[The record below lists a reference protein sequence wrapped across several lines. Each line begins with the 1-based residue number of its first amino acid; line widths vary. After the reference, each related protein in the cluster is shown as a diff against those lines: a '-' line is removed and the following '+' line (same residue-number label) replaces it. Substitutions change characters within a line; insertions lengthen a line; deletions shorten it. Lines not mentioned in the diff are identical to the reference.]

1 MDWATGGNSGTTSGN
16 PGNSGSFWSMGNP
29 YLLLGATLLSSIL
42 NAGTQIYYSEK
53 SMDKQ
58 KDAQKAAEAKQR
70 EADEKAETARLR
82 ALAKNQEDQTGFD
95 FGVDSGLAKRYAD
108 AAQKWSAG
116 TGSMTTEDDNEN
128 PFYTRGLI

>member
-1 MDWATGGNSGTTSGN
+1 MDWATGGNSGATSGN
-16 PGNSGSFWSMGNP
+16 PNSFWSMGNP

-58 KDAQKAAEAKQR
+58 EDAQKAAEAKQK
-70 EADEKAETARLR
+70 EADENAETARLR
-82 ALAKNQEDQTGFD
+82 ALAKNQQDQTGFD
-95 FGVDSGLAKRYAD
+95 FGVDSTLAKRYAD
-108 AAQKWSAG
+108 AAQKWGAG
-116 TGSMTTEDDNEN
+116 TGSMTTDDDNEN